1 MNYEDYIALERVSSI
16 MVVEL
21 SSLLILVR
29 SSVSAAR
36 LSKSAI
42 YTGDYDSVSSSLFF
56 FFLVYI
62 SNNPWIDE

>member
-1 MNYEDYIALERVSSI
+1 

>member
-1 MNYEDYIALERVSSI
+1 

-56 FFLVYI
+56 FLVYI